1 MIVVHR
7 LNGTEIVLND
17 QHIETMEATPDTI
30 ITLVN
35 EKKYVVKETTQE
47 ITDLIVA
54 YRRRIHAGDPKKE

>member
-7 LNGTEIVLND
+7 LNGTEFVLND
-17 QHIETMEATPDTI
+17 QHIETMEATPDTV

-35 EKKYVVKETTQE
+35 EKKYVVKETTRE

-54 YRRRIHAGDPKKE
+54 YRKRIHDDSKKE